1 MSDFLAF
8 LSLICLIALVVGLVK
23 PSLVVRW
30 GEKRTRLRAFMI
42 YGGLLIV
49 FAVLGSA
56 MTSPEEK
63 AAIAEKAR
71 IEQQQKAELEAKNA
85 AEKKAKAEQDAKA
98 AAEKQKR
105 EKDDYIKSA
114 QHISFQALS
123 RNPDNYKGKIVTFS
137 GKVVQ
142 VQESGNDVVMRI
154 NVTQKQYGWDDTVWV
169 NYTKVSKEGR
179 ILEND
184 IITFWGQ
191 YKGIREYKA
200 VMGNTISV
208 PEITAKY
215 VLQAGPGRD

>member
-63 AAIAEKAR
+63 AAR
-71 IEQQQKAELEAKNA
+71 
-85 AEKKAKAEQDAKA
+85 AEQEAKA
-98 AAEKQKR
+98 AAEKQ
-105 EKDDYIKSA
+105 EIGKDDYIKSA
-114 QHISFQALS
+114 QHISFQDLS

-191 YKGIREYKA
+191 YKGIREYEA

>member
-42 YGGLLIV
+42 YGGLLID

-63 AAIAEKAR
+63 AAR
-71 IEQQQKAELEAKNA
+71 
-85 AEKKAKAEQDAKA
+85 AEQEAKA
-98 AAEKQKR
+98 AAEKQ
-105 EKDDYIKSA
+105 EIGKDDYIKSA

-191 YKGIREYKA
+191 YKGIREYEA